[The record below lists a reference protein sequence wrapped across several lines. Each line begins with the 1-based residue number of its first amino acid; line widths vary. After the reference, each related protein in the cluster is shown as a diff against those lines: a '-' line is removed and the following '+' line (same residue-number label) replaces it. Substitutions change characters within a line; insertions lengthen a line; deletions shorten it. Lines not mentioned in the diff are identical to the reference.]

1 MNSSSSETADAIP
14 SQSVATDIAGLKRKA
29 GWSAILLGGLGV
41 HKFLLGYK
49 RAGTIML
56 AAGLIGW
63 IFFALPSLIVMVI
76 GIIEGIIYLCKSD
89 ADFAATYVQGRRE
102 WF

>member
-1 MNSSSSETADAIP
+1 MNASASSP
-14 SQSVATDIAGLKRKA
+14 SALDTTDISTLKKKA

-41 HKFLLGYK
+41 HKFILGYK

-56 AAGLIGW
+56 IASLVGW
-63 IFFALPSLIVMVI
+63 VLFALPSIIVMLI
-76 GIIEGIIYLCKSD
+76 GIIEGIIYLRKSD
-89 ADFAATYVQGRRE
+89 ADFAATYVQRRRE

>member
-1 MNSSSSETADAIP
+1 MPSSADPPPVILAADP
-14 SQSVATDIAGLKRKA
+14 GALKRKA

-41 HKFLLGYK
+41 HKFMLGYP

-56 AAGLIGW
+56 VTALLGW
-63 IFFALPSLIVMVI
+63 IFFAVPLLVISLI
-76 GIIEGIIYLCKSD
+76 GLIEGIIYLRKSD
-89 ADFAATYVQGRRE
+89 AGFAATYVQGRRE

>member
-1 MNSSSSETADAIP
+1 MQEVTNPLPAPGDTG
-14 SQSVATDIAGLKRKA
+14 IAALKKKA

-41 HKFLLGYK
+41 HKFILGYP

-56 AAGLIGW
+56 VTALVGW
-63 IFFALPSLIVMVI
+63 IFFAVPLLVISLI
-76 GIIEGIIYLCKSD
+76 GLIEGIIYLRKSD
-89 ADFAATYVQGRRE
+89 AGFAATYVQGRRE

>member
-1 MNSSSSETADAIP
+1 MSDLSVTA
-14 SQSVATDIAGLKRKA
+14 LKRKV

-41 HKFLLGYK
+41 HKFMLGYN

-56 AAGLIGW
+56 IIGLFGWVPFLIPSIIVALIG
-63 IFFALPSLIVMVI
+63 V
-76 GIIEGIIYLCKSD
+76 IEGVIYLNKSD
-89 ADFAATYVQGRRE
+89 EDFAATYLQGTRE